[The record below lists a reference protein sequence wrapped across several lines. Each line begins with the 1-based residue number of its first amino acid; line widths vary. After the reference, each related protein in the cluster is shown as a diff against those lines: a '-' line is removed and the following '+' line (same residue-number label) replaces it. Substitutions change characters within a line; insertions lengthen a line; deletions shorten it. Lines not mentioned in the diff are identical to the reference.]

1 MMWVNKIANRNY
13 SYDIAWCIDIII
25 FNEEA
30 DDCTNIIYIMFAY
43 IMFVYIMYYNGDYL
57 NITLIIIAT

>member
-30 DDCTNIIYIMFAY
+30 DDCTNIIYIML
-43 IMFVYIMYYNGDYL
+43 VYIIYYNGDYL
-57 NITLIIIAT
+57 NITLIIAT